1 MMRHIFFAGLVLASS
16 QAFGQSESGGL
27 DPKDVGKPPID
38 AWTTYHGDYSG
49 RRFSTLEQINQNNVK
64 QLGLAWVYRLNLSEA
79 GAVIGGEGP
88 MPVPGTPS
96 VKSTPLM
103 VDGVL
108 YFSTP
113 DHAWAVDARTG
124 RERWHYFWKTT
135 GGIHIGNRG
144 LGMYKN
150 WLYLLTPDD
159 YLVSLDARTGK
170 ERWHKQIANV
180 RREYF
185 STMAPVVIGDKLII
199 SPGGDS
205 LDVPGFVEARN
216 PETGDV
222 IWRWYT
228 TPRKGDPALATWP
241 TEEASIAGAG
251 HAWLPGTYDPELGL
265 YYAGTGNPNPV
276 LAGQSRNGDN
286 LWTCSI
292 VALDINTG
300 KLRWAYQ
307 VSPHDTHDFDAVQDT
322 ILIDGL
328 YNGKP
333 RKMLA
338 QANRTGNFFL
348 LDRVTGEHLLTTP
361 LVEGVNWYKGYNSN
375 GQPIRDPGKDPTVPG
390 VLVSPFTSGT
400 TNWPPTTF
408 SPKSGLFYVGTNE
421 SFSLFYLTDTDPRPQ
436 GYGAAEQIVGIT
448 KSSLKAIDYRTGK
461 VVWERAL
468 GKGPFGPQSLG
479 AMGLLSTAGGL
490 VFGNDGVGDF
500 VGYRDTDGTP
510 LWHAD
515 LGMNT
520 NNGPTT
526 YMLDGKQYVLVGAGD
541 AIYAFAL
548 Q

>member
-1 MMRHIFFAGLVLASS
+1 MMRKMLFAALVLVS
-16 QAFGQSESGGL
+16 GQVLAQPGPGL
-27 DPKDVGKPPID
+27 DPKDIGKLPGD
-38 AWTTYHGDYSG
+38 MWTTYNGDYSG
-49 RRFSTLEQINQNNVK
+49 RRFSTLKQITQDSVK
-64 QLGLAWVYRLNLSEA
+64 QLGLAWVYRLNVGET
-79 GAVIGGEGP
+79 GAIIGGEGVA
-88 MPVPGTPS
+88 PVPNTPIIKS
-96 VKSTPLM
+96 VPLM

-108 YFSTP
+108 YFSAP

-159 YLVSLDARTGK
+159 YLVSLDATTGK

-185 STMAPVVIGDKLII
+185 STMAPVVIGDKLLI

-241 TEEASIAGAG
+241 SEEAAIAGAG

-265 YYAGTGNPNPV
+265 YYVGTGNPNPV

-300 KLRWAYQ
+300 KLRWSYQ
-307 VSPHDTHDFDAVQDT
+307 ISPHDTHDFDAVQDVV
-322 ILIDGL
+322 LIDGL

-333 RKMLA
+333 RKLLA

-348 LDRVTGEHLLTTP
+348 LDRVTGEHLLTAP
-361 LVEGVNWYKGYNSN
+361 FVQGLNWFKGYNSA
-375 GQPIRDPGKDPTVPG
+375 GQPMRDPGKDPTVPG
-390 VLVSPFTSGT
+390 VLVSPFSSGA

-408 SPKSGLFYVGTNE
+408 SPKTGLFYVGANE
-421 SFSLFYLTDTDPRPQ
+421 SFSLFYLTDTDARPQ
-436 GYGAAEQIVGIT
+436 GYGAAEQSVGVI

-461 VVWERAL
+461 VVWERPL
-468 GKGPFGPQSLG
+468 GKGPSGPQSIG

-500 VGYRDTDGTP
+500 VGYRDTDGEP

-515 LGMNT
+515 LAANT
-520 NNGPTT
+520 SNGPTT